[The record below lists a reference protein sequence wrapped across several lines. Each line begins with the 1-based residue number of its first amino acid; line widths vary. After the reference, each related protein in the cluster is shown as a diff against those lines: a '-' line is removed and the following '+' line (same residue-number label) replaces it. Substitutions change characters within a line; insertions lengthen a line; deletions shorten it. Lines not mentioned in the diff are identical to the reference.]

1 MDPRLY
7 QIAVLGSL
15 LVYGIGWLDFE
26 VGLTQ
31 AAVTLATVLLTQYLA
46 TRIWKLPV
54 YDPRSALIS
63 GLSLCLL
70 LRTNSPALAVVAG
83 VVAILSKF
91 LVRRRGKHLFNPTN
105 FGLVVMMLVTD
116 RVWASPGQWGS
127 GAVFAFLLAC
137 LGGLVVNRA
146 ARSDVTFAFLAS
158 YALLLVG
165 RSAWLGEPMTIPL
178 HRMENGALLLF
189 SFFMISDPKTTPN
202 SRAGRILFGLLVAL
216 GAAYVQFALFRTNA
230 LLWSLGASAPLV
242 PVFDRFLP
250 GARYR
255 WAGSK
260 PTADDSRKGES
271 HETVHAL
278 GVRPARLGAVFPHR
292 P

>member
-1 MDPRLY
+1 MIKTRTLLICGRVQTSMLNESRKARDPRVY

-26 VGLTQ
+26 VRPGQ
-31 AAVTLATVLLTQYLA
+31 AILILAAVLLTQYCC
-46 TRIWKLPV
+46 TRIWQLPV

-70 LRTNSPALAVVAG
+70 LRTNTPALAVAAG

-137 LGGLVVNRA
+137 LGGLV
-146 ARSDVTFAFLAS
+146 
-158 YALLLVG
+158 
-165 RSAWLGEPMTIPL
+165 
-178 HRMENGALLLF
+178 
-189 SFFMISDPKTTPN
+189 
-202 SRAGRILFGLLVAL
+202 
-216 GAAYVQFALFRTNA
+216 
-230 LLWSLGASAPLV
+230 
-242 PVFDRFLP
+242 
-250 GARYR
+250 
-255 WAGSK
+255 
-260 PTADDSRKGES
+260 
-271 HETVHAL
+271 
-278 GVRPARLGAVFPHR
+278 
-292 P
+292 